1 MKKHI
6 YTEAEK
12 TEITRLYPH
21 CSTKEIARLFGISA
35 ASVYNLADRLGLKKS
50 PEYLKK
56 LRSEM
61 SRQLAD
67 SGTAHRFPKGHVPA
81 NKGRKMNAGVY
92 AKVSATMFK
101 KGHMPTI
108 RFMTVPRVSV
118 KTKTDT
124 GTFMCVSLWGNG
136 YQSMCC
142 YGNRR
147 MARFRKAT
155 ISFSATAIR

>member
-61 SRQLAD
+61 SRQACRQWN
-67 SGTAHRFPKGHVPA
+67 GTPFSKGARAGQQRQENECRGICQSFGHHV
-81 NKGRKMNAGVY
+81 
-92 AKVSATMFK
+92 
-101 KGHMPTI
+101 
-108 RFMTVPRVSV
+108 
-118 KTKTDT
+118 
-124 GTFMCVSLWGNG
+124 
-136 YQSMCC
+136 
-142 YGNRR
+142 
-147 MARFRKAT
+147 
-155 ISFSATAIR
+155 